1 MPSNKEQFSLNIFD
15 NSPVAY
21 CVLELVLNDEGQPI
35 DWIYRYCNQAF
46 ADIKG
51 YRLEKMIDR
60 SFLSLHPDSD
70 NKWLEA
76 CYRAAYEN
84 IPGEI
89 DVSYM
94 QNYHVTISPIGRKGF
109 CSGMICKP
117 QNSARTDQEEYNIRQ
132 LFPEYVSLYKID
144 LISHRYEILRIDD
157 TTNAKNIADNDPR
170 PFMNFDDFCRQYAA
184 AFITEEDREEFL
196 DWHSCE
202 NIKKRLSLANKSS
215 YHYRSVSKDGKSTYY
230 EVYAVKGTVTDTSF
244 TVFLGYRNV
253 DSILYKEKAIQKKL
267 KEALDENNLHNEII
281 SAIAKTYQY
290 ISRIDIDAN
299 WYEVISNRNINN
311 VASKRSGIAS
321 VDNELMVQKVIAD
334 EYKDSFLKFADI
346 STLPERMKNEETI
359 VTEYQIKDGSWH
371 KLRFIEQ
378 KRDENGRLTHVI
390 CAIRSISNIKRKEFA
405 LLHQIA
411 EVKKEN
417 ALKTTFLSNMSHDI
431 RTPMNGIIGMIDLAN
446 RYPTDLEIQ
455 QKCRDKIME
464 SSKFLVSLVNDILD
478 MSKLESGELIN
489 HDLSFDLT
497 ELLNRVNTSKQ
508 SMADEKNVEYVVDWE
523 KADIKHIHL
532 VGNPIY
538 LERMLTAVS
547 DNAIKFTQPGG
558 CVRVWCIEKSV
569 DSDHVTYEFGCSD
582 NGIGMSES
590 FLEHAFDVFSQ
601 ENTSSRTKYEGA
613 GLGLAISKKLA
624 ERLGGTIE
632 IQSKKGVGTTVIMT
646 IPFGIGKAD
655 TYPSYMDCEKVS
667 VKGLHALLAEDNE
680 LNREIAEF
688 MLESMGICVECACD
702 GVDAVNK
709 FESSE
714 QGYYDIILMDIMMP
728 NMNGWDAARMI
739 RSMKRSDSAG
749 IPIIAMSANSFAD
762 DIINS
767 RISGMNEH
775 LSKPLDDKSLLGAI
789 KKCIAERD
797 SVLY

>member
-15 NSPVAY
+15 NSPIAY
-21 CVLELVLNDEGQPI
+21 CVIELVLNDEGQPI

-60 SFLSLHPDSD
+60 SFLSLYPMPDD
-70 NKWLEA
+70 KWLEVG
-76 CYRAAYEN
+76 YRAAFED

-89 DVSYM
+89 DVTYE
-94 QNYHVTISPIGRKGF
+94 QNYHVTVSPIGRKGF
-109 CSGMICKP
+109 CSCMIVKP
-117 QNSARTDQEEYNIRQ
+117 QNSAQLNQDEYIIRQ
-132 LFPEYVSLYKID
+132 LFPEYVSLYRID
-144 LISHRYEILRIDD
+144 LVSHRYEILRIDD
-157 TTNAKNIADNDPR
+157 TTNAKNIADNDPE
-170 PFMNFDDFCRQYAA
+170 PFINFDDFCRQYSESY
-184 AFITEEDREEFL
+184 ITEEEREEFL
-196 DWHSCE
+196 DWHSCD
-202 NIKKRLSLANKSS
+202 NIKKRLSLANKIS
-215 YHYRSVSKDGKSTYY
+215 YHYRSVSKNGKSTYY
-230 EVYAVKGTVTDTSF
+230 EAYAVKGNVTDTSF
-244 TVFLGYRNV
+244 PIFLGYRNV
-253 DSILYKEKAIQKKL
+253 DSILYKEKAVQKKL

-299 WYEVISNRNINN
+299 WYEVISNQKINN
-311 VASKRSGIAS
+311 VACNHSGISS
-321 VDNELMVQKVIAD
+321 VDSELMVQKVIAD
-334 EYKDSFLKFADI
+334 EYKDPFLQFVDI
-346 STLPERMKNEETI
+346 STLPDRMKNEETI

-378 KRDENGRLTHVI
+378 KRDESGRLTHVI
-390 CAIRSISNIKRKEFA
+390 CAIRSISDIKRKEYA
-405 LLHQIA
+405 LLHQIS

-417 ALKTTFLSNMSHDI
+417 ALKSMFLSNMSHDI
-431 RTPMNGIIGMIDLAN
+431 RTPMNGIIGMTELAN
-446 RYPTDLEIQ
+446 RFPNDLEIQ

-478 MSKLESGELIN
+478 MSKLESGDIVN
-489 HDLSFDLT
+489 HEMSFDLT
-497 ELLNRVNTSKQ
+497 ELINRVNTSKQ
-508 SMADEKNVEYVVDWE
+508 ILASEKNVEYVVDWE

-538 LERMLTAVS
+538 LERLLNAVS
-547 DNAIKFTQPGG
+547 DNAVKFTHPGG
-558 CVRVWCIEKSV
+558 GVRVWCRETSV
-569 DSDHVTYEFGCSD
+569 NSDHVAYEFGCSD
-582 NGIGMSES
+582 NGIGMSKD

-632 IQSKKGVGTTVIMT
+632 IQSKKGIGTTVIMT

-655 TYPSYMDCEKVS
+655 TTPSYMNCEEVS
-667 VKGLHALLAEDNE
+667 VKGLHALLVEDNE
-680 LNREIAEF
+680 LNREIAGF
-688 MLESMGICVECACD
+688 MLESAGIYVECACD
-702 GVDAVNK
+702 GIEAVKK
-709 FESSE
+709 FEGSE

-767 RISGMNEH
+767 RISGMNIFPNR
-775 LSKPLDDKSLLGAI
+775 LMI
-789 KKCIAERD
+789 KYSSIR
-797 SVLY
+797 